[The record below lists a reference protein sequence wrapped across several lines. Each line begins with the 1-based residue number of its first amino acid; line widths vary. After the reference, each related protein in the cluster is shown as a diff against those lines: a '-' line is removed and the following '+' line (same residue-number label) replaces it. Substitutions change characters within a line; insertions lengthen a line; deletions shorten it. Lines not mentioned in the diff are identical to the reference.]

1 MNRRIPTSPGAAA
14 FNNKGCGM
22 VQLLNEFD
30 CERTLK
36 NGTYWMPFTANRR
49 VKEDPASRII
59 TSAKGA
65 YYYTPDGKPLFDT
78 LSGLW
83 CTPLGHGHPRIV
95 EALKTQAET
104 LDYCTAFQ
112 MANPVTVRLAER
124 IAGMAPNGLDHVF
137 FANSGSEAVDTALKI
152 ALGYHRLRG
161 EGSRFRMIGRERGYH
176 GVGFGGMSVG
186 GIVPNRKMF
195 ATGMMNG
202 VDHLRHTYDSA
213 HMAFSKG
220 QPDWGVEYAE
230 DLERLI
236 GLHDASTI
244 AAVIVEPVQ
253 GSTGVLVPPVG
264 YLQGLREICTK
275 HGILLIFDEVITGFG
290 RMGDNFASQRFNV
303 KPDMITFAKAVTNG
317 IVPMG
322 GVIVSSDIY
331 DTFMT
336 GPKNAVEFAHGYTYS
351 GHPLAAA
358 VGHAVLDIMEEEAL
372 ISRAR
377 GLEPILEE
385 AIHSLADL
393 EGIKDIRNIGLTAAI
408 DLVPASDAPGAR
420 GLALFELGLKNGLL
434 LRCTGDT
441 VSFGPP
447 FISTPEQL
455 QDMVET
461 VRRLIVSVTQ

>member
-1 MNRRIPTSPGAAA
+1 MA
-14 FNNKGCGM
+14 
-22 VQLLNEFD
+22 QLSNEFD

-49 VKEDPASRII
+49 VRSEPGSRII
-59 TSAKGA
+59 ASAKGA
-65 YYYTPDGKPLFDT
+65 YYYTPDGKALFDT

-112 MANPVTVRLAER
+112 IANPVTVRLAER
-124 IAGMAPNGLDHVF
+124 VADMAPDGLDHVF
-137 FANSGSEAVDTALKI
+137 FTNSGSEAVDTALKI
-152 ALGYHRLRG
+152 ALGFHRLRG
-161 EGSRFRMIGRERGYH
+161 EGGRFRMIGRERGYH

-202 VDHLRHTYDSA
+202 VDHLPHTYDASQ
-213 HMAFSKG
+213 MAFCKG
-220 QPDWGVEYAE
+220 QPSWGADRAD
-230 DLERLI
+230 DLERLV

-264 YLQGLREICTK
+264 YLQRLRDICTR

-290 RMGDNFASQRFNV
+290 RMGENFASQRFNV

-322 GVIVSSDIY
+322 GVIVSKEIY

-336 GPKNAVEFAHGYTYS
+336 GPENAIEFAHGYTYS
-351 GHPLAAA
+351 GHPMAAA
-358 VGHAVLDIMEEEAL
+358 VGNAVLDIMEEESIL
-372 ISRAR
+372 SRVR
-377 GLEPILEE
+377 SLEPVLED
-385 AIHSLADL
+385 AVHALDGM
-393 EGIKDIRNIGLTAAI
+393 EGVKDVRNIGLTAAI
-408 DLVPASDAPGAR
+408 DLVPAPDAPGAR
-420 GLALFELGLKNGLL
+420 GLALFEQGLKNGVL

-455 QDMVET
+455 REMVET
-461 VRRLIVSVTQ
+461 VRRLIAAV